1 MIRKLTLAALT
12 AVAFAAGC
20 TDDLSQPPTPFGDF
34 ALGYDVVVAT
44 NAQPVGPSRQATP
57 DEWKSVLVEEVDKR
71 MRRYKGNKLYHLGIG
86 VKAYALAVPG
96 IPLVLSPKSVL
107 VIDVDVWDDTAKRTI
122 NAETKEF
129 TVFEG
134 MSGET
139 MVGSGLT
146 QSKEQQMHR
155 LAANAAKKIN
165 EWLIANKAWFTPEAV
180 AARAALPP
188 PPADPAPAPAKA
200 AAAN

>member
-139 MVGSGLT
+139 VVGSGLT

-180 AARAALPP
+180 AARAAMPP